1 MKALCTVALQGLHS
15 CCGSP
20 SSEVMVDTTGRGDQ
34 RSTDGS
40 YTRVA
45 APSPPVTTRY
55 CSVSLVH
62 VGWTLDIDSTT
73 LYNFLCIMNG
83 LFIIRMSLYCS

>member
-1 MKALCTVALQGLHS
+1 MKALCTVALQGLHW

-55 CSVSLVH
+55 CSVP
-62 VGWTLDIDSTT
+62 LDTCRVDIGHMQHHP
-73 LYNFLCIMNG
+73 L
-83 LFIIRMSLYCS
+83 